1 MAVPT
6 STGPRAT
13 STSPNAASPSSTTSA
28 PPPDGVST
36 GTARRSGR
44 WIEHWDVED
53 PGFWSSTGRRIAR
66 RNLIWSIVAEH
77 IGFSVWLLW
86 SIVVV
91 QMTANPTTG
100 AAAASGW
107 ALTTS
112 QALWL
117 VAVPSGVG
125 AVLRLPY
132 TFAVPVFG
140 GRNWTVVSALALLVP
155 CLGLAWVVERP
166 QTPFWV
172 LLLVAATAGF
182 GGGNFASSMANI
194 SFFYPEREKGW
205 ALGLNAAGGNIG
217 VAVVQKVV
225 PLVVV
230 AGGGLALSR
239 AGLLYVPL
247 AVGSAVLAFCF
258 MDNLREAKADVGA
271 TAIAAKRAQTW
282 LVSFLYIG
290 TFGSFIGYSAAF
302 PTLLK
307 TAFGRPDIALAWGFL
322 GALVGSLSRPIGG
335 RISDRVGGAKVT
347 ACAFAVMAVASV
359 GAVLSVQA
367 KSLPMFFTSFVVL
380 FLATGIGNGSTYRM
394 IPALFATAAAERGD
408 SLLTGKREA
417 AGALGIASA
426 VGAFGGFLVPL
437 AYAWSKAS
445 SGSIVPALQFY
456 VGVFVVMLVVTW
468 VAYLRPGRN
477 VGAAV

>member
-1 MAVPT
+1 MAVTTTAGAPRPGAPAD
-6 STGPRAT
+6 TG
-13 STSPNAASPSSTTSA
+13 NAGSI
-28 PPPDGVST
+28 
-36 GTARRSGR
+36 RSRGR

-53 PGFWSSTGRRIAR
+53 EQFWASTGRRVAR
-66 RNLIWSIVAEH
+66 RNLVWSVVAEH

-107 ALTTS
+107 ALTTT

-132 TFAVPVFG
+132 TFAVPLFG

-155 CLGLAWVVERP
+155 CLGLTWVVAHP
-166 QTPFWV
+166 GTPYGV
-172 LLLVAATAGF
+172 LLLVAATAGL

-230 AGGGLALSR
+230 AGGGVALSR
-239 AGLLYVPL
+239 AGLMYVPL
-247 AVGSAVLAFCF
+247 AVASAVLAFCF

-271 TAIAAKRAQTW
+271 TAVAARRGQTW

-290 TFGSFIGYSAAF
+290 TFGSFIGYSSAF

-322 GALVGSLSRPIGG
+322 GALVGSLSRPLGG
-335 RISDRVGGAKVT
+335 RVSDRLGGARVT
-347 ACAFAVMAVASV
+347 AAAFAVMAAASV
-359 GAVLSVQA
+359 GALVSVQH
-367 KSLPMFFTSFVVL
+367 KDLTLFFASFVVL

-394 IPALFATAAAERGD
+394 IPALFAAAARDRGD
-408 SLLTGKREA
+408 DLVTGKREA
-417 AGALGIASA
+417 AGALGIASS
-426 VGAFGGFLVPL
+426 VGAFGGFLVPIC
-437 AYAWSKAS
+437 YAWSKSAT
-445 SGSIVPALQFY
+445 GSIVPALGFY
-456 VGVFVVMLVVTW
+456 IGVFVVMLLVTC
-468 VAYLRPGRN
+468 VAYLMPGR
-477 VGAAV
+477 GAGRAV

>member
-1 MAVPT
+1 MAVT
-6 STGPRAT
+6 TTG
-13 STSPNAASPSSTTSA
+13 ASPGGAPDPTTDLVEGA
-28 PPPDGVST
+28 P
-36 GTARRSGR
+36 RGR

-53 PGFWSSTGRRIAR
+53 EGFWASTGRRVAR
-66 RNLIWSIVAEH
+66 RNLVWSILAEH

-91 QMTANPTTG
+91 QMTANPVTG

-112 QALWL
+112 QALWV

-155 CLGLAWVVERP
+155 CLGLAWVVDHP
-166 QTPFWV
+166 QTPYWA
-172 LLLVAATAGF
+172 LLAIAGTAGL

-225 PLVVV
+225 PVVVV
-230 AGGGLALSR
+230 AGGGVALSR

-247 AVGSAVLAFCF
+247 AVAAAVLAFLF

-271 TAIAAKRAQTW
+271 TAIAARRGQTW

-307 TAFGRPDIALAWGFL
+307 TVFARPDIALTWGFL
-322 GALVGSLSRPIGG
+322 GALVGSLSRPAGG
-335 RISDRVGGAKVT
+335 WVSDRLGGARVT
-347 ACAFAVMAVASV
+347 AYSFAVMALASV
-359 GAVLSVQA
+359 GALLSVQG
-367 KSLPMFFTSFVVL
+367 KNLGMFFLSFVVL
-380 FLATGIGNGSTYRM
+380 FLATGVGNGSTYRM
-394 IPALFATAAAERGD
+394 IPALFAAAARDRGD
-408 SLLTGKREA
+408 DVVTGKREA

-437 AYAWSKAS
+437 AYAWSKAAT
-445 SGSIVPALQFY
+445 GTIVPALRFY
-456 VGVFVVMLVVTW
+456 IGVFVVMLLVTW
-468 VAYLRPGRN
+468 VAYLRPGR
-477 VGAAV
+477 GRGTAV